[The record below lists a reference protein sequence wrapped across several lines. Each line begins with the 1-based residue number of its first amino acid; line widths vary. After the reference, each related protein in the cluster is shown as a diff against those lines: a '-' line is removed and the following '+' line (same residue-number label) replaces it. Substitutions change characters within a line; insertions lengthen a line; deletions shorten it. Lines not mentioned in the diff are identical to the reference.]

1 MKRLAVI
8 KKRRALM
15 ALLMAVSLVFAA
27 GCGSQA
33 GTDDQAEAGEPA
45 EAEIDGQ
52 AEADEPADDQAD
64 VDEPADD
71 QAETDE
77 QAGDEPGTGSE
88 TGAGDTDED
97 SDVPVFRFETTD
109 LDGNAVSSE
118 ALFAESKLTI
128 VNIWATFCGPCINEM
143 PELEKL
149 SNEYAE
155 KDVTLVGLVLDV
167 PEGDDQLLPDALAIV
182 ADTGVTYTNLRV
194 WDGFDEMLF
203 ISAVPTTFFVD
214 SDGHIVGDLIVGADP
229 AAYRAAIDAYLNG
242 LSAS

>member
-52 AEADEPADDQAD
+52 AEAETDEPADDQAD
-64 VDEPADD
+64 VDEPA
-71 QAETDE
+71 
-77 QAGDEPGTGSE
+77 GDEPGTGSE
-88 TGAGDTDED
+88 TEAGDTAED
-97 SDVPVFRFETTD
+97 SDASIFRFETTD
-109 LDGNAVSSE
+109 LDGSAVSSE
-118 ALFAESKLTI
+118 SLFAGSKLTM

-149 SNEYAE
+149 SNEYSE

-229 AAYRAAIDAYLNG
+229 AGYRAAIDAYLG
-242 LSAS
+242 A